1 MHFRRNMLAIAL
13 LSVLTL
19 HAQTY
24 NVMAFGAKG
33 DGITDDA
40 AAIQRTIDRRSA

>member
-1 MHFRRNMLAIAL
+1 MHLRRNMLAIAL

-19 HAQTY
+19 HAQIY

-40 AAIQRTIDRRSA
+40 AAI